1 MSALLLYILA
11 VVVSFIVLLL
21 IMTAIGVIRL
31 RRGGR

>member
-11 VVVSFIVLLL
+11 VAVSLAVLLL

-31 RRGGR
+31 RRDGR